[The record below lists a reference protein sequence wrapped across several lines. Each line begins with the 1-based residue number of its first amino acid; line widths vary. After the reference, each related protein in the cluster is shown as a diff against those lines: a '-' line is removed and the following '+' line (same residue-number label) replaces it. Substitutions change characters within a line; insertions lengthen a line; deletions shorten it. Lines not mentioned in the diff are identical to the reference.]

1 MSTHTHLKNG
11 IEVMPVSHMARTE
24 QRTEP
29 RATVRVA
36 VWAVL
41 AGVTLASQVFVPTA
55 FAQDP
60 IRPVSDGEV
69 MPACTDQPGRYDGIE
84 PPKLQSGMCSLP
96 PGPTS
101 RLLSAE
107 TRAQSLTHKQAMK
120 VSIYRDGVPA
130 DGQSEVRISIELFDA
145 DGLPLTAPTKVTFE
159 ASRGRVLTQDTYFV
173 KEAPKFLADRDRREP
188 GTQIMVENGVAEVT
202 LIAPYEPGDAVIRA
216 YSGDVTVDGKI
227 SFVPDLR
234 PALAVGIIEGI
245 VSFNSTSSDANTP
258 TVFRDGLEEEL
269 SSLNNPDSRDDTF
282 FGGRAAFFLK
292 NTWREKYLVT
302 AALDTDKDRI
312 RLFRDIQPDQFYPIY
327 GDASIR
333 GFDAQSSRRGYLR
346 VDQDKS
352 FLLFGDFNSEDGVNE
367 ARSLGLYSRSVTG
380 GKHHYESGNFV
391 SNLWG
396 ARDSVRQVID
406 EQPGR
411 GISGP
416 YAVSSSN
423 GITNSEKIELIV
435 RDRNQPSVIL
445 SIQSLARFADYEF
458 EPLTGRLLFRKP
470 IPSLDE
476 RLNPVSIRVTYEVDQ
491 GGPAFWVGGVNAQWT
506 LGGRLELGVSYAMDD
521 DPNTPYSLGSA
532 NATLKL
538 GDATTWLI
546 EAAQSD
552 RDNSLVQL
560 ESKGH
565 GFRTELRHEGEKLD
579 ARLFYGRT
587 TDDFDNPLA
596 VLSEGRQEASAK
608 ATYSFSEAT
617 DLMVEAIQTEDANIG
632 AERLGAQISLGHW
645 FNDIFH
651 LEGGLRYFDDEV
663 QAGAPVQNATTFSN
677 VYNFQTS
684 GSLPVGAYQNGGLAS
699 GQNTTGRLKLSAKI
713 KEKSLV
719 YVEGE
724 QGIDDSDAY
733 AYGVGGEYQVL
744 DKARLYVRHEY
755 AKSIS
760 SLYGLNEGESR
771 RATVFGVDS
780 AYMEDGSVFSEY
792 RMRDALPGREGEAAV
807 GLRNLWPVREGL
819 AFSTSLERVQA
830 VAGQQGDATA
840 VGVGVE
846 YTARELYKT
855 SARFE
860 FRDDEASNTY
870 LSTLAYTRKLS
881 RDWSFLARN
890 VYSSTDN
897 QDLALGERMINR
909 AIVGAAFRDTDTN
922 RWNSLMRYE
931 LKLEKDTALL
941 DPFDRKAHVV
951 SLHTNFKP
959 RRTLTLSGQLAGKW
973 VDESF
978 GAVDDSFT
986 AYLVSGRVMYD
997 LTERWD
1003 VGLVGSVFDG
1013 EGAQQLGLGFE
1024 TGYSL
1029 IDNLWLSVGYN
1040 FSGFSDDDLVDSDYT
1055 RRGAYIRLR
1064 FKFDEKLFSSRDR
1077 SWNNSLQR

>member
-1 MSTHTHLKNG
+1 MSKLTRAKNG
-11 IEVMPVSHMARTE
+11 IHFMLTDKDSPQSRRVRT
-24 QRTEP
+24 
-29 RATVRVA
+29 A
-36 VWAVL
+36 VWSVL
-41 AGVTLASQVFVPTA
+41 AYFTLAAGSVAPTVY
-55 FAQDP
+55 AQDP
-60 IRPVSDGEV
+60 IRPAGEGEV

-84 PPKLQSGMCSLP
+84 QPRLSSATCSLP
-96 PGPTS
+96 PGPTA

-107 TRAQSLTHKQAMK
+107 TRAQSLTNEQAMK
-120 VSIYRDGVPA
+120 VSIYRDGIPA
-130 DGQSEVRISIELFDA
+130 DGQSEVRVQIELFDA
-145 DGLPLTAPTKVTFE
+145 DGQPLTRATKVTFE
-159 ASRGRVLTQDTYFV
+159 ASRGRVLTQGTYFV

-188 GTQIMVENGVAEVT
+188 GTQILVENGTAEIT

-216 YSGDVTVDGKI
+216 SSGGVSVDGRI

-234 PALAVGIIEGI
+234 PALAVGIVEGI
-245 VSFNSTSSDANTP
+245 VSFSSTSSDANTP
-258 TVFRDGLEEEL
+258 TIERDGLEEEL
-269 SSLNNPDSRDDTF
+269 SNLSEDVSGRNTTRV
-282 FGGRAAFFLK
+282 GGRAAFFFK
-292 NTWREKYLVT
+292 NTWRDEYLVT
-302 AALDTDKDRI
+302 AAMDTDKDRI

-352 FLLFGDFNSEDGVNE
+352 FLLFGDFNSEEGVTD

-391 SNLWG
+391 SNAWG
-396 ARDSVRQVID
+396 AKDSVRQVID

-423 GITNSEKIELIV
+423 GITNSEKVELIV

-445 SIQSLARFADYEF
+445 SISALARFTDYEF
-458 EPLTGRLLFRKP
+458 EPFSGRLLFRKP

-476 RLNPVSIRVTYEVDQ
+476 RLNPVSIRVTYEVEQ
-491 GGPAFWVGGVNAQWT
+491 GGPSFWVGGVNAQWT
-506 LGGRLELGVSYAMDD
+506 IADRLELGVSYALDD
-521 DPNTPYSLGSA
+521 DPNTPYALGSA
-532 NATLKL
+532 NATWKL
-538 GDATTWLI
+538 GDSTTWLV

-560 ESKGH
+560 ESTGH
-565 GFRTELRHEGEKLD
+565 GFRTELRHQGEKFD

-596 VLSEGRQEASAK
+596 VLNQGRREASAK
-608 ATYSFSEAT
+608 ATYRFSEAT
-617 DLMVEAIQTEDANIG
+617 DLMLEAIQTQDATIG
-632 AERLGAQISLGHW
+632 AERLGGQISLGHW

-663 QAGAPVQNATTFSN
+663 AAGAPVQNSTTFSS
-677 VYNFQTS
+677 VYNFQNP
-684 GSLPVGAYQNGGLAS
+684 GSLPVGAYRNGGLAS
-699 GQNTTGRLKLSAKI
+699 GQNTTGRIKLSARI

-719 YVEGE
+719 YAEGE

-755 AKSIS
+755 AKSLS
-760 SLYGLNEGESR
+760 SLYGLNDGEAR

-780 AYMEDGSVFSEY
+780 AYMEDGAVFSEY

-840 VGVGVE
+840 AGVGVE
-846 YTARELYKT
+846 FTARELYKA

-870 LSTLAYTRKLS
+870 LSTLAFTRKLS
-881 RDWSFLARN
+881 RDWSLLARN
-890 VYSSTDN
+890 IYSSTDN
-897 QDLALGERMINR
+897 EDSALGERMINR
-909 AIVGAAFRDTDTN
+909 AVVGAAFRSTDNN

-978 GAVDDSFT
+978 GAVDDRFK
-986 AYLVSGRVMYD
+986 AYLASGRVMYD

-1013 EGAQQLGLGFE
+1013 EGARQLGLGFE
-1024 TGYSL
+1024 TGYSF

-1040 FSGFSDDDLVDSDYT
+1040 YAGFSDDDLVDSDYT
-1055 RRGAYIRLR
+1055 RRGAYLRLR
-1064 FKFDEKLFSSRDR
+1064 FKFDEKLFSGNDR
-1077 SWNNSLQR
+1077 SWNNSLER

>member
-1 MSTHTHLKNG
+1 MG
-11 IEVMPVSHMARTE
+11 
-24 QRTEP
+24 
-29 RATVRVA
+29 ATNIRM
-36 VWAVL
+36 AVL
-41 AGVTLASQVFVPTA
+41 VTVVGVTLAAQLVATPVL
-55 FAQDP
+55 AQDP
-60 IRPVSDGEV
+60 IRPAGAGDVL
-69 MPACTDQPGRYDGIE
+69 PACADQPGRYDGIE
-84 PPKLQSGMCSLP
+84 QPTLNSRTCSLP
-96 PGPTS
+96 PGPTA
-101 RLLSAE
+101 RLLSAQ
-107 TRAQSLTHKQAMK
+107 TRAQSLTDKQAMK

-145 DGLPLTAPTKVTFE
+145 DGQPLTQPTKVTFE
-159 ASRGRVLTQDTYFV
+159 ASRGRVLTQDTYLV
-173 KEAPKFLADRDRREP
+173 KEAPKFLADSDRREP

-202 LIAPYEPGDAVIRA
+202 LLAPYEPGDARIRVS
-216 YSGDVTVDGKI
+216 SGDVSVDGKI

-234 PALAVGIIEGI
+234 PALAVGIVEGV
-245 VSFNSTSSDANTP
+245 VSFSSKSSDANTP
-258 TVFRDGLEEEL
+258 VIARDGLEDEL
-269 SSLNNPDSRDDTF
+269 SDLSRSSKVDDTRYF
-282 FGGRAAFFLK
+282 GRAAFFLK
-292 NTWREKYLVT
+292 NTWRDKYLVT

-346 VDQDKS
+346 VDQDNS
-352 FLLFGDFNSEDGVNE
+352 FLLFGDFNSEDGVSD

-396 ARDSVRQVID
+396 AKDSVKQVID

-423 GITNSEKIELIV
+423 GVTNSEKVELIV

-445 SIQSLARFADYEF
+445 STTSLARFTDYEF
-458 EPLTGRLLFRKP
+458 EPFTGRLLFRKP

-491 GGPAFWVGGVNAQWT
+491 GGPEFWVGGVNAQWT
-506 LGGRLELGVSYAMDD
+506 LGGRLELGVSYALDD
-521 DPNTPYSLGSA
+521 DPNTPYALGSA

-538 GDATTWLI
+538 GEATTWLV
-546 EAAQSD
+546 ETAQSE
-552 RDNSLVQL
+552 RDSSLVQL
-560 ESKGH
+560 ESKGY
-565 GFRTELRHEGEKLD
+565 GFRTELRHDGEKFA
-579 ARLFYGRT
+579 ARMFYGRT

-596 VLSEGRQEASAK
+596 VLNQGRREASAK
-608 ATYSFSEAT
+608 ATYSFSDAT
-617 DLMVEAIQTEDANIG
+617 DLMVEAIQTQDATIG
-632 AERLGAQISLGHW
+632 ADRLGGQIALGHW
-645 FNDIFH
+645 FNGIFH
-651 LEGGLRYFDDEV
+651 AEAGVRYFDDEV
-663 QAGAPVQNATTFSN
+663 QAGAPLQNTTTFSS

-724 QGIDDSDAY
+724 QGIDDTGAY
-733 AYGVGGEYQVL
+733 AYGAGGEYQVL

-760 SLYGLNEGESR
+760 SLYGLNDGEAR

-780 AYMEDGSVFSEY
+780 AYMTDGSVFSEY

-860 FRDDEASNTY
+860 FRDDETSNTY

-881 RDWSFLARN
+881 RDWSLLARN

-897 QDLALGERMINR
+897 RDAALGERMLDR

-978 GAVDDSFT
+978 GAVNDAFN

-997 LTERWD
+997 LTEHWD
-1003 VGLVGSVFDG
+1003 AGFVGSVFDG
-1013 EGAQQLGLGFE
+1013 EGARQLGLGFE
-1024 TGYSL
+1024 TGYSF

-1064 FKFDEKLFSSRDR
+1064 FKFDEKLFSGRDR
-1077 SWNNSLQR
+1077 SWNNSLER